1 MKDGHLIVVRISH
14 RQPEEAEALI
24 APTEA
29 IVQRLPARSQNFV
42 TKADGP
48 NGRVFPEMEKFSL
61 GKSSYVLLNPPNW
74 VS

>member
-14 RQPEEAEALI
+14 RQSEEAEALI

-29 IVQRLPARSQNFV
+29 IVQRLPGRSQNFV

-48 NGRVFPEMEKFSL
+48 NGRVFPIS
-61 GKSSYVLLNPPNW
+61 
-74 VS
+74 